1 MFDRKQ
7 LETFLRINGMTPFS
21 KNEEIRSMLL
31 SARWNKDDV
40 DTALMILKENTVSKE
55 TTVDTVHKIFRS
67 DERLTPAEVQALL
80 GIEMDLPESD
90 KLTYTEE
97 RLAMERRSTRV
108 AIVLALA
115 IAFASVTYVMYK
127 EKAGF
132 FYQASSAD
140 YNEVS
145 DFPQIPY

>member
-31 SARWNKDDV
+31 SAKWNKDDV

-67 DERLTPAEVQALL
+67 DERLTPAEIQALL
-80 GIEMDLPESD
+80 GIEMDIPESG
-90 KLTYTEE
+90 LLSYTEE

-108 AIVLALA
+108 AVVLALA
-115 IAFASVTYVMYK
+115 IALASVTYVMYK

-132 FYQASSAD
+132 FYQASTAVYD
-140 YNEVS
+140 EVS
-145 DFPQIPY
+145 DTSRLSY